1 MCASS
6 VKMRRPFLFC
16 FFIFVLVL
24 SSFVSA
30 HEEESAYNTDGQN
43 RLYYQTRTLSMKLLV
58 SAAIIIAAF
67 VAYAIANN
75 HSGLT
80 QKKKQILFVGIAV
93 PTLIATI
100 VLAYATVYLNVVSE
114 TKGPVHWHA
123 DFEIWKCG
131 EKIDLKDSTGFTNR
145 IGTPVFHE
153 HGDDRIHVEGVLIDK
168 NDANLGRFF
177 NVTGGVLTQ
186 EKMRMPTNTGFV
198 EATNGESCNG
208 VPGKLQ
214 VFLFHIINPEQDKEW
229 VYAQKKLGHFDNY
242 VLSPY
247 SLVPP
252 ADCIIVEFGPEKEK
266 TTNLCETYR
275 IAESRG
281 ELHGS

>member
-1 MCASS
+1 MS
-6 VKMRRPFLFC
+6 RQLFFC

-24 SSFVSA
+24 GSFVSA

-43 RLYYQTRTLSMKLLV
+43 RLYYQTRTLSMKLLI
-58 SAAIIIAAF
+58 SATIIITAF

-80 QKKKQILFVGIAV
+80 HNKKKILFLGIAV
-93 PTLIATI
+93 PALIATI

-123 DFEIWKCG
+123 DFEIWNCG
-131 EKIDLKDSTGFTNR
+131 EKIDLKNPEGFTNR

-153 HGDDRIHVEGVLIDK
+153 HSDDRIHVEGVLIDK
-168 NDANLGRFF
+168 SDANLGRFF
-177 NVTGGVLTQ
+177 NVTSGLLTQ
-186 EKMRMPTNTGFV
+186 EKMRVPTNTGFV

-208 VPGKLQ
+208 VPAKLQ
-214 VFLFHIINPEQDKEW
+214 VFLFHVTNPEQDKEW
-229 VYAQKKLGHFDNY
+229 VYEQKKIEHFDDY
-242 VLSPY
+242 VLAPQ

-252 ADCIIVEFGPEKEK
+252 GDCIIVEFGPEKEK

-281 ELHGS
+281 ELRGR